1 MLSSGRWGCPSA
13 LLGVRSGCSASGR
26 PARLSVGT
34 PQPCWG
40 LTRVPGSGLGSAWVS
55 RLGVSVGAQSAVPG
69 WGQHGCP
76 SRGPSVTVT
85 RPGRVTY
92 VYYEQYLTVV
102 AEGVI
107 TLALCLVPTFVV
119 SFLLLGM
126 DLRSSV
132 ATLLTIAMILLDT
145 VGAMTLW
152 DVPYNAVALINLV
165 AVRGDAGIWGT
176 RGGWGVQEA
185 AEGDGMYRVT
195 RGQSSLGDAGWRR
208 ALGRA
213 GCTSTRR
220 APAGHAQPWA
230 PSTLRPPRGAPTGAP
245 G

>member
-1 MLSSGRWGCPSA
+1 M
-13 LLGVRSGCSASGR
+13 
-26 PARLSVGT
+26 
-34 PQPCWG
+34 
-40 LTRVPGSGLGSAWVS
+40 
-55 RLGVSVGAQSAVPG
+55 
-69 WGQHGCP
+69 
-76 SRGPSVTVT
+76 TVT
-85 RPGRVTY
+85 LPGRVTY

-126 DLRSSV
+126 DLRSSL

-176 RGGWGVQEA
+176 WGGWG
-185 AEGDGMYRVT
+185 GYRRWQKET
-195 RGQSSLGDAGWRR
+195 
-208 ALGRA
+208 
-213 GCTSTRR
+213 GCT
-220 APAGHAQPWA
+220 G
-230 PSTLRPPRGAPTGAP
+230 
-245 G
+245 